1 MPHSLYINKGCIHPE
16 QGGRYIH
23 RRLSGEGRRRI
34 RLGGRPPLPA
44 GWAVGELV
52 CLPFHTT
59 RRIRTLL
66 LLHLSSNS
74 LCSHPFTSILS
85 PLLLPPHPNHPAHTH
100 SRAAPP
106 LPDPASTL
114 PPNSLLLPGR
124 TSLPCAPEPLKA
136 ARRSQHIHPDASDA
150 SSIMASFHASS
161 VFNMAAI
168 HRPGALLA

>member
-1 MPHSLYINKGCIHPE
+1 MKADAGSGCGGGLRSLLAGLWGSSFVYHFIPPGGFAPCSFFISPLTLSAPTHSPQSLAPSYSHLILI
-16 QGGRYIH
+16 I
-23 RRLSGEGRRRI
+23 
-34 RLGGRPPLPA
+34 PP
-44 GWAVGELV
+44 
-52 CLPFHTT
+52 
-59 RRIRTLL
+59 IRTQGPRPRCL
-66 LLHLSSNS
+66 
-74 LCSHPFTSILS
+74 I
-85 PLLLPPHPNHPAHTH
+85 
-100 SRAAPP
+100 
-106 LPDPASTL
+106 L